1 MIISTRSTF
10 TKMANY
16 PGTNLVGVAY
26 KLRKKMKNSPP
37 CVHILHKS
45 LNVVISCCCFAE
57 DEKEMY
63 QNVKRTCRAI
73 VFALRSYGN
82 YFCDRLRSCDRDRR
96 RSQKIEP
103 CSISCDRLR
112 SIAIVCDLR
121 SAICDPR
128 SYGNQPL
135 DRTWFY
141 LLRSRSQDRRRSQK

>member
-1 MIISTRSTF
+1 MVLSS
-10 TKMANY
+10 
-16 PGTNLVGVAY
+16 
-26 KLRKKMKNSPP
+26 
-37 CVHILHKS
+37 
-45 LNVVISCCCFAE
+45 
-57 DEKEMY
+57 
-63 QNVKRTCRAI
+63 AI
-73 VFALRSYGN
+73 VCDHDRRIADDRRSSFHMIADDRRPYCDLRSAIIWKPARSQIADRNKVCDRLRSYGN

-141 LLRSRSQDRRRSQK
+141 LLRSRSEDRRRSQK